1 MTGTDAGNA
10 RFDTEILVTKIASR
24 FALLLIPGFAAASC
38 GYSQDEWQAQL
49 DKYSQLD
56 AKYKKEQAAH
66 GATRETLED
75 HMSRVSALEGQLGK
89 MGVNLKSL
97 NAKLEAN
104 STEKARLAANL
115 EELQRAVDEYKA
127 RAEVLER
134 IRQRFEVLRG
144 KLEKLTNL
152 GLKVSIRNNR
162 MVISL
167 PGDVL
172 FGSGSDKLRDEGNSV
187 LEQVA
192 YVIRSDEQL
201 NSRYFQVAGHTDDV
215 PLTSRKFK
223 DNWGLSLMRAR
234 GVLLY
239 MVSPVEEG
247 GGGLN
252 PQRLHAAG
260 YGKTDPTVDNTDRN
274 TRQQNRRVELVLM
287 PNVEEMLD
295 LKELL

>member
-1 MTGTDAGNA
+1 
-10 RFDTEILVTKIASR
+10 VTKVASR
-24 FALLLIPGFAAASC
+24 FALLLIPGALSC

-56 AKYKKEQAAH
+56 SKYKKEKAAH
-66 GATRETLED
+66 TATQETLDD

-97 NAKLEAN
+97 NAKLEEN

-115 EELQRAVDEYKA
+115 EELQRAVNEYKS

-134 IRQRFEVLRG
+134 IKKRFEVLRG
-144 KLEKLTNL
+144 KLQKLTNL

-172 FGSGSDKLRDEGNSV
+172 FGSGSDKLRDGGSEV

-201 NSRYFQVAGHTDDV
+201 NSRYFQIAGHTDDV
-215 PLTSRKFK
+215 PLRSARFK

-239 MVSPVEEG
+239 MVGSLEEG

-260 YGKTDPTVDNTDRN
+260 YGKTDPTIENADRDS
-274 TRQQNRRVELVLM
+274 RQQNRRVELVLM